1 MTPNKGRENMAGK
14 FRTALLGALAA
25 TAIAG
30 GMVGTAGAQDKKEM
44 VTVVKLSGIA
54 WFNRMEEGVKEY
66 AEATGNNATQ
76 VGAATADAAL
86 QVQLIEDLIARGV
99 AAINVVPNSPQALE
113 PVLKRALDNKIV
125 VVGHEGATLQN
136 VTYDLEA
143 FDNKAYGEH
152 LMEALA
158 QKMGGEGE
166 YAVLVGYLT
175 SVTHNEWVDAAIAY
189 QKEKYPKMTLV
200 GGKLES
206 AEQQQQANA
215 KVRELL
221 RTFPNLKG
229 IQGSA
234 GEDVVGAALAVE
246 EAGLNDQVSIVGT
259 SLPSVAGAYLETGDI
274 DMISFWDPA
283 KAGYAMNVVAA
294 KALAGETIENDA
306 DLGVEGY
313 EKVRVD
319 GKVIYGQAWVDVTG
333 ENMDEYDF

>member
-1 MTPNKGRENMAGK
+1 MAAK
-14 FRTALLGALAA
+14 WKSMAAGALAA
-25 TAIAG
+25 STLLVG
-30 GMVGTAGAQDKKEM
+30 GMAGITGAQEAKEM

-66 AEATGNNATQ
+66 AGASGNNATQ

-86 QVQLIEDLIARGV
+86 QVQLIEDLVARGV
-99 AAINVVPNSPQALE
+99 KAINVVPNSPQSLE

-166 YAVLVGYLT
+166 YAVFVGYLT

-189 QKEKYPKMTLV
+189 QKAKYPKMTLV
-200 GGKLES
+200 GGKQES

-215 KVRELL
+215 KMRELL
-221 RTFPNLKG
+221 RTYPNLKG
-229 IQGSA
+229 MQGSA
-234 GEDVVGAALAVE
+234 GEDVVGAAIAVE
-246 EAGLNDQVSIVGT
+246 EAGLGDQVSIVGT
-259 SLPSVAGAYLETGDI
+259 SLPSVSGAYLESGDI
-274 DMISFWDPA
+274 DLISFWDPA

-294 KALAGETIENDA
+294 KALNGETIKTDD

-313 EKVRVD
+313 NKVRVD
-319 GKVIYGQAWVDVTG
+319 GKVIYGQAWVDVTAQ
-333 ENMDEYDF
+333 NMNDYDF

>member
-1 MTPNKGRENMAGK
+1 MIV
-14 FRTALLGALAA
+14 GALAA
-25 TAIAG
+25 SALLGGTV
-30 GMVGTAGAQDKKEM
+30 GMVGAQDAKEI

-66 AEATGNNATQ
+66 AAATGANATQ

-86 QVQLIEDLIARGV
+86 QVQLIEDLVARGV
-99 AAINVVPNSPQALE
+99 DAITVVPNSPQALE

-136 VTYDLEA
+136 VTYDVEA

-166 YAVLVGYLT
+166 YAVFVGYLT

-189 QKEKYPKMTLV
+189 QKAKYPKMTLV
-200 GGKLES
+200 GGKQES
-206 AEQQQQANA
+206 AEQQQQAYA
-215 KVRELL
+215 KMRELL
-221 RTFPNLKG
+221 RTYPKLKG
-229 IQGSA
+229 MQGSA

-246 EAGLNDQVSIVGT
+246 EAGLSDQVSIVGT
-259 SLPSVAGAYLETGDI
+259 SLPSVSGAYLESGEI

-294 KALAGETIENDA
+294 KALDGQTIKTDD

-313 EKVRVD
+313 NKVRVD
-319 GKVIYGQAWVDVTG
+319 GKVIYGQAWVDVTAK
-333 ENMDEYDF
+333 NMDQYDF

>member
-189 QKEKYPKMTLV
+189 QKDKYPKMTLV

-221 RTFPNLKG
+221 RTYPNLKG

-294 KALAGETIENDA
+294 KALAGETVKSDD

-319 GKVIYGQAWVDVTG
+319 GKVIYGQAWVDVTA

>member
-1 MTPNKGRENMAGK
+1 MAGK
-14 FRTALLGALAA
+14 FRTALFATLAAGALL
-25 TAIAG
+25 AG
-30 GMVGTAGAQDKKEM
+30 VASAQGPREM

-66 AEATGNNATQ
+66 AAATGNNATQ

-136 VTYDLEA
+136 VTYDVEA

-158 QKMGGEGE
+158 QRMGGEGE
-166 YAVLVGYLT
+166 YAVFVGYLT

-189 QKEKYPKMTLV
+189 QKAKYPNMTLV
-200 GGKLES
+200 GGKQES
-206 AEQQQQANA
+206 AEQQQQAAA
-215 KVRELL
+215 KMRELL
-221 RTFPNLKG
+221 RAHPNLKG
-229 IQGSA
+229 MQGSA

-259 SLPSVAGAYLETGDI
+259 SLPSVAGPYLETGDI
-274 DMISFWDPA
+274 DLISFWDPA

-294 KALAGETIENDA
+294 KALDGETVADGS

-313 EKVRVD
+313 NKVRVD
-319 GKVIYGQAWVDVTG
+319 GKVIYGQAWVDVDAK
-333 ENMDEYDF
+333 NMGEYDF

>member
-1 MTPNKGRENMAGK
+1 MAGK

-189 QKEKYPKMTLV
+189 QKDKYPKMTLV

-221 RTFPNLKG
+221 RTYPNLKG

-294 KALAGETIENDA
+294 KALAGETVKSDD

-319 GKVIYGQAWVDVTG
+319 GKVIYGQAWVDVTA

>member
-1 MTPNKGRENMAGK
+1 MAGRMK
-14 FRTALLGALAA
+14 SMIVGALAA
-25 TAIAG
+25 SALLGGTV
-30 GMVGTAGAQDKKEM
+30 GMVGAQDAKEI

-66 AEATGNNATQ
+66 AAATGANATQ

-86 QVQLIEDLIARGV
+86 QVQLIEDLVARGV
-99 AAINVVPNSPQALE
+99 DAITVVPNSPQALE

-136 VTYDLEA
+136 VTYDVEA

-166 YAVLVGYLT
+166 YAVFVGYLT

-189 QKEKYPKMTLV
+189 QKAKYPKMTLV
-200 GGKLES
+200 GGKQES
-206 AEQQQQANA
+206 AEQQQQAYA
-215 KVRELL
+215 KMRELL
-221 RTFPNLKG
+221 RTYPKLKG
-229 IQGSA
+229 MQGSA

-246 EAGLNDQVSIVGT
+246 EAGLSDQVSIVGT
-259 SLPSVAGAYLETGDI
+259 SLPSVSGAYLESGEI

-294 KALAGETIENDA
+294 KALDGQTIKTDD

-313 EKVRVD
+313 NKVRVD
-319 GKVIYGQAWVDVTG
+319 GKVIYGQAWVDVTAK
-333 ENMDEYDF
+333 NMDQYDF